1 MCLIYSIQNL
11 DSRRRMIPRPWI
23 HFSANLGRL
32 VASGYR
38 PPPPFAINHNHLP
51 SQTFPHSNLCYWH
64 NMIKITKKQ
73 DSVVWPTYMGQHSG
87 CVSITVLHCFCP
99 FQKIPTR
106 GVGRKKTLVDT
117 VNVSFYAVMEA
128 SNFLVKR
135 PINEFMSHCIAVVRS
150 RFYTDCS
157 ISCNLSPPNHTRQN
171 QTISNHTNP

>member
-1 MCLIYSIQNL
+1 MSRNLSRSLRNLIKCVQLIHKSFCTLPCSFLFRSLLKNTKLFIAFCFAFL
-11 DSRRRMIPRPWI
+11 DL
-23 HFSANLGRL
+23 N
-32 VASGYR
+32 
-38 PPPPFAINHNHLP
+38 
-51 SQTFPHSNLCYWH
+51 
-64 NMIKITKKQ
+64 
-73 DSVVWPTYMGQHSG
+73 MGQHSG
-87 CVSITVLHCFCP
+87 CVSITVLDCFCP